1 MYQFEV
7 NDLVICKPEEEK
19 RCKGNQ
25 EFEIYA
31 RVVEVIREENKIK
44 LDKYQR
50 NGAFSCSSDRYLPLD
65 ECENK
70 LYQPMNDK
78 EVLLFYT
85 GLEVLDSLPRWK
97 KSAETDNT
105 IECVQE
111 KATEILAQMK
121 KEKDVDI

>member
-50 NGAFSCSSDRYLPLD
+50 NGAFSCSSDKYLPLD
-65 ECENK
+65 ECESK

-78 EVLLFYT
+78 EVLLFLN
-85 GLEVLDSLPRWK
+85 GLEVLETFPRWK
-97 KSAETDNT
+97 KSSETNST
-105 IECVQE
+105 IEIVRE
-111 KATEILAQMK
+111 KAVEISAVE
-121 KEKDVDI
+121 EKDIDI